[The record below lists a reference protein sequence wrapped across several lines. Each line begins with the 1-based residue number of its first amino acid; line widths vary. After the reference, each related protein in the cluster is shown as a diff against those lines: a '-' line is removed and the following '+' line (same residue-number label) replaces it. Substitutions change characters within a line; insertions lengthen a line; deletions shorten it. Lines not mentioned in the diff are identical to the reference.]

1 MHFPLRFRKLQV
13 HNLYLTGSCFMT
25 RFQSPLSDFP
35 AYDAQENSVIASEAD
50 FLKKRRETC
59 QLPILADAPGQW
71 PDLAGICL
79 SGGGIRSATLSLGL
93 VQRLI
98 SEKIMHRFDY
108 LSSVS
113 GGGFFSACFTSLMN
127 QPPERFVTPPGHQLH
142 EVPGLEPE
150 TSPFVQLMA
159 TTEKAVTTFEKARS
173 LNATPPPEDTT
184 LRLDARHQIHHLR
197 SKGNY
202 LTPRQSVFSRDI
214 QRAIGAI
221 AGGILHNMLLFAAA
235 LTVFVSLH
243 FVVFYLLSD
252 GLIFDDLVPPEM
264 KDGGNLSVPQAE
276 LTESLI
282 QAGQLLQD
290 RAADFWIKVK
300 TSVGSHSEV
309 FFAFV
314 ALGFLLA
321 GYSIFYLKKVVW
333 HIRMESGGI
342 RHGKRKAQA
351 YAGATVE
358 DHHESR
364 FMQRFNVAALLGGP
378 ALVAVTWPVLVGT
391 GYLAAQ
397 DYPLVFVLPVA
408 LAGGVMISV
417 FSLLPL
423 LTRPNQPRTLRS
435 LMGAMRGSALYA
447 VAVSLLMPVYVVLLF
462 SFSQLFT
469 GVFQTLF
476 SSISSVASLVVA
488 YLAFTS
494 RAGDSAKSAWM
505 QWVKPFKGAIL
516 TIAVLL
522 AVLIGASATAMAIT
536 QLTRS
541 LGAGYEIAGWILA
554 GSAVLYAALGLFVNS
569 NRISLHYFYRDRLA
583 EAYLKTDGRVARTH
597 EEKQGQPLVA
607 LRNDEALS
615 LNEIG
620 WRRLSGKEAEAAH
633 EALNAWEQAADQGIR
648 AERPPFRRDKQTRQV
663 WAPHTR
669 MPYPLFVASLN
680 LQGSQELVRNIL
692 KSEHFIFSP
701 NYVGSQAT
709 GFVRT
714 DVYRGGFTKLARAMT
729 ISAAAV
735 HSRMGAQTR
744 FAQALLATV
753 FNFRL
758 GYWMENPW
766 FYRNECRK
774 KSLSHPAQVTF
785 YRLLGWKVEK
795 HADEPGWS
803 ATYDPRRR
811 FTFWPFYL
819 FTEIFGATTARQR
832 LVNVSD
838 GGHTGDNLGL
848 LPLLRRRCKLIV
860 VADFEQDQ
868 GFKFES
874 FNHVVR
880 MANIEENIR
889 IRIDLSPLIPAPQ
902 PDGRLGDS
910 ASSAEAGVIEYP
922 DGTMGKLIY
931 IKSSLCPH
939 PKPEGEVPKG
949 FEAFPVNVFNYRQM
963 HPDFPHQPTADQY
976 FDDAQ
981 FEAYRALGYHIGGFA
996 AERL

>member
-25 RFQSPLSDFP
+25 RFQSPLTDFP
-35 AYDAQENSVIASEAD
+35 EYAAQENSVIASEAD
-50 FLKKRRETC
+50 FLKNRREHYH
-59 QLPILADAPGQW
+59 LPIPGETPGQW

-127 QPPERFVTPPGHQLH
+127 QPSERFVTPPGHQPH

-173 LNATPPPEDTT
+173 LDATPPPEDTT

-202 LTPRQSVFSRDI
+202 LTPDQSFFSRDI
-214 QRAIGAI
+214 QRAIGTV
-221 AGGILHNMLLFAAA
+221 AGGILHNMLLFATA
-235 LTVFVSLH
+235 LTIFVSLH
-243 FVVFYLLSD
+243 FVVFFLISD
-252 GLIFDDLVPPEM
+252 GMIFDDLVPPEM
-264 KDGGNLSVPQAE
+264 KDQGKVVME
-276 LTESLI
+276 LTPQLTQSLI
-282 QAGQLLQD
+282 EAGQLLQA
-290 RAADFWIKVK
+290 RAADFWGKVNQ
-300 TSVGSHSEV
+300 SVGNHSEV
-309 FFAFV
+309 FFAFF

-321 GYSIFYLKKVVW
+321 AYSIVYLKKVVW

-358 DHHESR
+358 DHHESV
-364 FMQRFNVAALLGGP
+364 FMQRFNLGTILGGP
-378 ALVAVTWPVLVGT
+378 ALVGIAWPVLVAT
-391 GYLAAQ
+391 GYLQAA
-397 DYPLVFVLPVA
+397 DYPVVFVLPLA
-408 LAGGVMISV
+408 FAGGVLLAV

-435 LMGAMRGSALYA
+435 LMGAMRGAALYA
-447 VAVSLLMPVYVVLLF
+447 CLISLLMPVYIVLLF

-469 GVFQTLF
+469 GIVQTLF
-476 SSISSVASLVVA
+476 SSVSSLASLVVA
-488 YLAFTS
+488 YVAFTS
-494 RAGDSAKSAWM
+494 RAGDSAQSSWM
-505 QWVKPFKGAIL
+505 KWIKPFKGLIL
-516 TIAVLL
+516 NLAVVL
-522 AVLIGASATAMAIT
+522 AVLIGASATATGLAE
-536 QLTRS
+536 LTRYLS
-541 LGAGYEIAGWILA
+541 GGVEVAAWVLA
-554 GSAVLYAALGLFVNS
+554 ISALLYAALGFFVNS
-569 NRISLHYFYRDRLA
+569 NRISLHYFYRDRLV
-583 EAYLKTDGRVARTH
+583 EAFLKTDGRVAKTR

-607 LRNDEALS
+607 LRNDEGIS

-620 WRRLSGKEAEAAH
+620 WRRLSGTDAETARGELSQFAKT
-633 EALNAWEQAADQGIR
+633 GSGTK
-648 AERPPFRRDKQTRQV
+648 PPFRHDTATSQI
-663 WAPHTR
+663 WAPNHR
-669 MPYPLFVASLN
+669 MPYPIFVGSLN
-680 LQGSQELVRNIL
+680 LQGSQELVRKLL
-692 KSEHFIFSP
+692 KSEHFLFTPHYI
-701 NYVGSQAT
+701 GSQAT
-709 GFVRT
+709 GFVRS
-714 DVYRGGFTKLARAMT
+714 DVYRGGFTKLARAMAV
-729 ISAAAV
+729 SGAAV
-735 HSRMGAQTR
+735 HSRMGAQSG
-744 FAQALLATV
+744 FAQAMLATI

-766 FYRNECRK
+766 FYRNDCRK
-774 KSLSHPAQVTF
+774 KNLSHQGQVTLH
-785 YRLLGWKVEK
+785 RLMGWKVAK
-795 HADEPGWS
+795 LADEPGWT

-819 FTEIFGATTARQR
+819 FTEIFGANTARQR

-889 IRIDLSPLIPAPQ
+889 IRIDLSPLIPVPQ

-910 ASSAEAGVIEYP
+910 ASSAEEGVIEYP
-922 DGTMGKLIY
+922 DGTTGKLIY

-939 PKPEGEVPKG
+939 PKPEAEVPKG

-963 HPDFPHQPTADQY
+963 HPDFPHQPTSDQY